1 MKVFIFHFTLFP
13 TPLDPLSNNPSI
25 FPLEILLVRDPS
37 IWLTES
43 IRIVRE
49 LYAKTIVIFVSFSS
63 AWWPFPPN
71 YTTNLPMSDDSQ
83 LISLILISFLNVF
96 YVKASRDFTC
106 SCLRSPTDS
115 AIKIVIVHFSHLTF
129 LWHTAHD
136 FSLCYI
142 LEKFAFIW
150 KIQIF
155 FSFFEKNIVPSFPSA
170 MIVQRDL
177 IFGLAVLLLL
187 LPEGIKLFLFL
198 LSSKGIG
205 NIFHVHSWNVVTI
218 YILL

>member
-96 YVKASRDFTC
+96 YVKASRDFY
-106 SCLRSPTDS
+106 LFLF
-115 AIKIVIVHFSHLTF
+115 KITNWQCDQNSYCPLFSSNF
-129 LWHTAHD
+129 SVAHYSWF
-136 FSLCYI
+136 FS
-142 LEKFAFIW
+142 AFIW

>member
-37 IWLTES
+37 IWWTES

-96 YVKASRDFTC
+96 YVKASRDFY
-106 SCLRSPTDS
+106 LFLF
-115 AIKIVIVHFSHLTF
+115 KITNWQCDQNSYCPLFSSNFSVAHYSWFFCVTF
-129 LWHTAHD
+129 LKNLHLYKR
-136 FSLCYI
+136 FR
-142 LEKFAFIW
+142 F
-150 KIQIF
+150 F

>member
-43 IRIVRE
+43 IRIVKE

-96 YVKASRDFTC
+96 YVKASCDFTC

>member
-43 IRIVRE
+43 IRIVKG

-63 AWWPFPPN
+63 AWRPFPPN

-136 FSLCYI
+136 FSL
-142 LEKFAFIW
+142 LHSW
-150 KIQIF
+150 KICIYMKDSDF
-155 FSFFEKNIVPSFPSA
+155 FFFFWEKYCPI
-170 MIVQRDL
+170 
-177 IFGLAVLLLL
+177 
-187 LPEGIKLFLFL
+187 
-198 LSSKGIG
+198 LS
-205 NIFHVHSWNVVTI
+205 
-218 YILL
+218 

>member
-13 TPLDPLSNNPSI
+13 TPLEPLSNNPSI

-96 YVKASRDFTC
+96 YVKASRDF
-106 SCLRSPTDS
+106 
-115 AIKIVIVHFSHLTF
+115 
-129 LWHTAHD
+129 
-136 FSLCYI
+136 Y
-142 LEKFAFIW
+142 
-150 KIQIF
+150 
-155 FSFFEKNIVPSFPSA
+155 
-170 MIVQRDL
+170 
-177 IFGLAVLLLL
+177 
-187 LPEGIKLFLFL
+187 LFLFKITNWQCDQNSYCPL
-198 LSSKGIG
+198 FSS
-205 NIFHVHSWNVVTI
+205 NFSVAHYSWFFSVLHSWKICI
-218 YILL
+218 YIKDSDFFFFFWEKYCSILS

>member
-43 IRIVRE
+43 IRIVKG

-63 AWWPFPPN
+63 AWRPFPPN

-106 SCLRSPTDS
+106 SCLRSPTDDQKCDQNS
-115 AIKIVIVHFSHLTF
+115 YCPLFSSNF
-129 LWHTAHD
+129 SVAHYSWF
-136 FSLCYI
+136 FSVLHS
-142 LEKFAFIW
+142 W
-150 KIQIF
+150 KICIYMKDSDF
-155 FSFFEKNIVPSFPSA
+155 FFFFREKYCPI
-170 MIVQRDL
+170 
-177 IFGLAVLLLL
+177 
-187 LPEGIKLFLFL
+187 
-198 LSSKGIG
+198 LS
-205 NIFHVHSWNVVTI
+205 
-218 YILL
+218 